1 MGPCKVGWQAG
12 EGGLTVATNHTQLM
26 MKGDGMVKTLLAFL
40 GAAAVTTVIG
50 AQSAKTYVAR
60 LSPVP
65 ITAAMQAT
73 VSGSGAATATLTGRR
88 LTIDGTFTG
97 LRTPA
102 TVARLHLAP
111 RAARGEAFADLKVST
126 GTSGMIT
133 GAIDL
138 TPQQVQAIE
147 KSSVYIQLHSEK
159 APEGNLW
166 GWLLPQEAKR

>member
-1 MGPCKVGWQAG
+1 
-12 EGGLTVATNHTQLM
+12 
-26 MKGDGMVKTLLAFL
+26 MVQTLLALFW
-40 GAAAVTTVIG
+40 AAAMTTVMA
-50 AQSAKTYVAR
+50 AQSTKTYVAR

-65 ITAAMQAT
+65 ITAAMQVT

-126 GTSGMIT
+126 GTTGNSGTIT

-138 TPQQVQAIE
+138 TPQQVQAVE

>member
-1 MGPCKVGWQAG
+1 M
-12 EGGLTVATNHTQLM
+12 
-26 MKGDGMVKTLLAFL
+26 KTLLAL
-40 GAAAVTTVIG
+40 LWAAAMTTVMA
-50 AQSAKTYVAR
+50 AQSAKAYVAR

-65 ITAAMQAT
+65 ITAAMQVT

-126 GTSGMIT
+126 GSSGNSGTIT

-138 TPQQVQAIE
+138 TPQQVQAFE

>member
-1 MGPCKVGWQAG
+1 M
-12 EGGLTVATNHTQLM
+12 
-26 MKGDGMVKTLLAFL
+26 
-40 GAAAVTTVIG
+40 
-50 AQSAKTYVAR
+50 
-60 LSPVP
+60 
-65 ITAAMQAT
+65 
-73 VSGSGAATATLTGRR
+73 
-88 LTIDGTFTG
+88 TIDGKFTG

-111 RAARGEAFADLKVST
+111 RAARGEAFAELKVSK
-126 GTSGMIT
+126 GTSGNSGTIT

-138 TPQQVQAIE
+138 TPQQAQAVE

>member
-1 MGPCKVGWQAG
+1 MKICLFLFG
-12 EGGLTVATNHTQLM
+12 VAAM
-26 MKGDGMVKTLLAFL
+26 
-40 GAAAVTTVIG
+40 TTVMA
-50 AQSAKTYVAR
+50 AQSTKTYVAR

-65 ITAAMQAT
+65 IMADQQAT
-73 VSGSGAATATLTGRR
+73 VSGLGTATATLTGRR
-88 LTIDGTFTG
+88 VTIDGKFSG

-111 RAARGEAFADLKVST
+111 RAARGEAFADLKVSS
-126 GTSGMIT
+126 GTSGNSGTII

-138 TPQQVQAIE
+138 TPQQVQALE
-147 KSSVYIQLHSEK
+147 KNSVYIQLHSEK

>member
-1 MGPCKVGWQAG
+1 M
-12 EGGLTVATNHTQLM
+12 LHDLRFLIVAVAL
-26 MKGDGMVKTLLAFL
+26 
-40 GAAAVTTVIG
+40 AAATVLS
-50 AQSAKTYVAR
+50 AQTSKTFVAR

-65 ITAAMQAT
+65 IMADQQAT
-73 VSGSGAATATLTGRR
+73 VSGVGTATATLNGRR
-88 LTIDGTFTG
+88 LTIDGKFSG

-111 RAARGEAFADLKVST
+111 RASRGEAFADLKVVST
-126 GTSGMIT
+126 GTSGNSGTIA

-138 TPQQVQAIE
+138 TPQQVQALE
-147 KSSVYIQLHSEK
+147 KTSVYIQLHSEK

>member
-1 MGPCKVGWQAG
+1 
-12 EGGLTVATNHTQLM
+12 
-26 MKGDGMVKTLLAFL
+26 MKILLS
-40 GAAAVTTVIG
+40 VIG
-50 AQSAKTYVAR
+50 VAAMTTLMAAQSTKTYVAR

-65 ITAAMQAT
+65 ITADQQAT
-73 VSGSGAATATLTGRR
+73 VSGSGTATATLTGRR
-88 LTIDGTFTG
+88 LTIDGKFSG

-126 GTSGMIT
+126 GTSGNSGTMT

-138 TPQQVQAIE
+138 TPQQVQALE
-147 KSSVYIQLHSEK
+147 KTSVYIQLHSEK

-166 GWLLPQEAKR
+166 GWLLPQEAKK

>member
-1 MGPCKVGWQAG
+1 
-12 EGGLTVATNHTQLM
+12 
-26 MKGDGMVKTLLAFL
+26 MVKTLLALL
-40 GAAAVTTVIG
+40 GAAAMTTVMA

-65 ITAAMQAT
+65 ITAAMQVT

-88 LTIDGTFTG
+88 LTIDGKFTG

-111 RAARGEAFADLKVST
+111 RAARGEAFAELKVSM
-126 GTSGMIT
+126 GTSGNSGTIS

-138 TPQQVQAIE
+138 TPQQAQAVE

>member
-1 MGPCKVGWQAG
+1 MKILLSVLGVVTMTSVVAAQA
-12 EGGLTVATNHTQLM
+12 T
-26 MKGDGMVKTLLAFL
+26 
-40 GAAAVTTVIG
+40 
-50 AQSAKTYVAR
+50 KTYVAR

-65 ITAAMQAT
+65 IMADQQA
-73 VSGSGAATATLTGRR
+73 VVAGSGTATAVLSGRR
-88 LTIDGTFTG
+88 LTIDGQFSG

-111 RAARGEAFADLKVST
+111 RASRGDAFAELKLSS
-126 GTSGMIT
+126 GTSGTIT

-138 TPQQVQAIE
+138 TPQQVQALE

>member
-1 MGPCKVGWQAG
+1 M
-12 EGGLTVATNHTQLM
+12 LHLRLLIVA
-26 MKGDGMVKTLLAFL
+26 VAC
-40 GAAAVTTVIG
+40 AAATVLSAQATT
-50 AQSAKTYVAR
+50 TYVAR

-65 ITAAMQAT
+65 ITAAMQVT

-88 LTIDGTFTG
+88 LTIDGKFTG

>member
-1 MGPCKVGWQAG
+1 M
-12 EGGLTVATNHTQLM
+12 
-26 MKGDGMVKTLLAFL
+26 
-40 GAAAVTTVIG
+40 TTVMA
-50 AQSAKTYVAR
+50 AQSARTYVAR

-65 ITAAMQAT
+65 ITATMQVT

-88 LTIDGTFTG
+88 LTIDGTFSG

-111 RAARGEAFADLKVST
+111 RAARGEAFAELKVSM
-126 GTSGMIT
+126 GTSPNSGTIS
-133 GAIDL
+133 GAVDL
-138 TPQQVQAIE
+138 TPQQAQAVE

>member
-1 MGPCKVGWQAG
+1 M
-12 EGGLTVATNHTQLM
+12 T
-26 MKGDGMVKTLLAFL
+26 
-40 GAAAVTTVIG
+40 AVMA
-50 AQSAKTYVAR
+50 AQSTRTFVAR

-65 ITAAMQAT
+65 IMADQQST
-73 VSGSGAATATLTGRR
+73 VSGVGTATATLNGRR
-88 LTIDGTFTG
+88 LTIDGKFSG

-111 RAARGEAFADLKVST
+111 RASRGEAFADLKVSS
-126 GTSGMIT
+126 GTSGTIT

-138 TPQQVQAIE
+138 TPQQVQALE
-147 KSSVYIQLHSEK
+147 KTSVYIQLHSEK

>member
-1 MGPCKVGWQAG
+1 M
-12 EGGLTVATNHTQLM
+12 
-26 MKGDGMVKTLLAFL
+26 
-40 GAAAVTTVIG
+40 TTVMA
-50 AQSAKTYVAR
+50 AQSAKAYVAR

-65 ITAAMQAT
+65 ITAAMQVT

-126 GTSGMIT
+126 GSSGNSGTIT

-138 TPQQVQAIE
+138 TPQQVQAFE

>member
-1 MGPCKVGWQAG
+1 M
-12 EGGLTVATNHTQLM
+12 LHLRLLIVA
-26 MKGDGMVKTLLAFL
+26 VAC
-40 GAAAVTTVIG
+40 AAATVLS
-50 AQSAKTYVAR
+50 AQATTYVAR

-65 ITAAMQAT
+65 ITAAMQVT

-88 LTIDGTFTG
+88 LTIDGKFTG

>member
-1 MGPCKVGWQAG
+1 M
-12 EGGLTVATNHTQLM
+12 LYRRLLIVA
-26 MKGDGMVKTLLAFL
+26 VAC
-40 GAAAVTTVIG
+40 AAATVLS
-50 AQSAKTYVAR
+50 AQATTYVAR

-65 ITAAMQAT
+65 ITAAMQVT

-111 RAARGEAFADLKVST
+111 RAARGEAFADLKVT
-126 GTSGMIT
+126 PGTSGKRGTSGTIT

-138 TPQQVQAIE
+138 TPQLVQAIE

>member
-1 MGPCKVGWQAG
+1 M
-12 EGGLTVATNHTQLM
+12 
-26 MKGDGMVKTLLAFL
+26 
-40 GAAAVTTVIG
+40 TTVMA
-50 AQSAKTYVAR
+50 AQSTRTFVAR

-65 ITAAMQAT
+65 IMADQQAT
-73 VSGSGAATATLTGRR
+73 ISGLGTATATLNGRR
-88 LTIDGTFTG
+88 LTIDGKFSG

-111 RAARGEAFADLKVST
+111 RASRGEAFADLKVSS
-126 GTSGMIT
+126 GTSGTIT

-138 TPQQVQAIE
+138 TPQQAQALE
-147 KSSVYIQLHSEK
+147 KTSVYIQLHSEK